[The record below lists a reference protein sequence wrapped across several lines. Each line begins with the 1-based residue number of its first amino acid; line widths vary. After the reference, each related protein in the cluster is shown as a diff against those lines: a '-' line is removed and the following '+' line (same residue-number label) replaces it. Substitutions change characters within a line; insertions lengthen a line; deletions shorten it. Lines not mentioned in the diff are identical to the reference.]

1 MKKFLVLTLCF
12 VMMMSLNTGFAA
24 NETMDDWAQYV
35 FNFYEVDSPSF
46 YAVDSPVQESVYERP
61 KRTYQQYVLE
71 WKTEM
76 VNTDF
81 PEKVLRSHIRECEYW
96 NGEPIGALG
105 LEPTGGSKL
114 RSTPDFSSS
123 ANIVGAISANKTI
136 YIYFKVT
143 NRYNK
148 EWYYIVTDKGVEGFV
163 AASRIQVIW
172 I

>member
-1 MKKFLVLTLCF
+1 MMKKVFALFVCLVL
-12 VMMMSLNTGFAA
+12 MMSLNMGFA
-24 NETMDDWAQYV
+24 ETESLEDWSAYV
-35 FNFYEVDSPSF
+35 
-46 YAVDSPVQESVYERP
+46 YAYRIDTPIIAGIVIDHPQ
-61 KRTYQQYVLE
+61 RTYRQYVLE
-71 WKTEM
+71 WKSEM
-76 VNTDF
+76 VNTNF
-81 PEKVLRSHIRECEYW
+81 PQEVLRSHIRECERW

-143 NRYNK
+143 NQYGK
-148 EWYYIVTDKGVEGFV
+148 DWYYIVTDRGIEGFV
-163 AASRIQVIW
+163 AASRIQVVW

>member
-1 MKKFLVLTLCF
+1 MKKFLVLTLCL
-12 VMMMSLNTGFAA
+12 VMTMMNINIGFAA
-24 NETMDDWAQYV
+24 SETMDDWAAYV
-35 FNFYEVDSPSF
+35 YAYQVDYYPSV
-46 YAVDSPVQESVYERP
+46 VDTPGHSNGHSN
-61 KRTYQQYVLE
+61 RTYQQYVLE

-76 VNTDF
+76 LNTNF

-143 NRYNK
+143 NQYNK

-163 AASRIQVIW
+163 AASRIQVVW